1 MPSSHIPGKAQLVTV
16 MVIEDLVKVPPVAQA
31 RLIPEMQVV
40 IGFENFMAKI
50 I

>member
-1 MPSSHIPGKAQLVTV
+1 MPSIHMPGNDQLVTV
-16 MVIEDLVKVPPVAQA
+16 MIIDDLVNVPPAAQA

-40 IGFENFMAKI
+40 IGFENLIARI